1 MPKNK
6 YTKERIKKNIDS
18 KKFLKK
24 IKRKKNL
31 SKKKK
36 NGSRDV
42 LLEKSIE
49 CPEVFSISENFI
61 KTLAVLEKI
70 RNHSMVTRKK
80 ILLNMK
86 NVEKVDADALMYLK
100 YIVYEAREIKK
111 RNCIMAF
118 IGPKDTKI
126 RNFLYDSGFVINY
139 KNNKKDPVD
148 RKLNR
153 RYWETTDDYKLGQE
167 TESFKIRSGNK
178 IIIEEIKNIVDFS
191 VKNVSE
197 NSKITLRNSLYTM
210 IHELMENTISH
221 AYLDKQNFIH
231 KDWLLFAEKRDN
243 IISFIFLDTGL
254 GIPRTVVQ
262 KNLDKI
268 LEVFGSI
275 TNESDIL
282 LSTLKG
288 EERTRTKE
296 VNRGKGL
303 PYVYSLFKKE
313 CIQNLRI
320 ISNKACFN
328 LNNNIDVEKHLQGT
342 FFYWEINLNNYKI
355 EIEVKNEI

>member
-1 MPKNK
+1 MSKRKN
-6 YTKERIKKNIDS
+6 EIKKNINL
-18 KKFLKK
+18 KKFSKK
-24 IKRKKNL
+24 IKRKKTLL
-31 SKKKK
+31 SKFKTDSK
-36 NGSRDV
+36 DV
-42 LLEKSIE
+42 LLEKYIK
-49 CPEVFSISENFI
+49 CPKVFSISDNFSN
-61 KTLAVLEKI
+61 TLTVLEKI

-100 YIVYEAREIKK
+100 YIVYEAREIRK

-118 IGPKDTKI
+118 IAPKNKKI
-126 RNFLYDSGFVINY
+126 SNFLYNSGFVVNY
-139 KNNKKDPVD
+139 KNNKKEPVD
-148 RKLNR
+148 RKLNKK
-153 RYWETTDDYKLGQE
+153 YWETIDESKLSQE
-167 TESFKIRSGNK
+167 TENFKIRSGNK
-178 IIIEEIKNIVDFS
+178 IITTEIKNIVDFS
-191 VKNVSE
+191 IKDISNG
-197 NSKITLRNSLYTM
+197 SKILLKNSLYTM
-210 IHELMENTISH
+210 IHELMENTVSH
-221 AYLDKQNFIH
+221 AYLDKQKFVH
-231 KDWLLFAEKRDN
+231 KDWLLFAEKRGN

-254 GIPRTVVQ
+254 GIPKTVVQ
-262 KNLDKI
+262 KNLDK
-268 LEVFGSI
+268 LLKTFGSI

-303 PYVYSLFKKE
+303 PYVYNLFIKKYIE
-313 CIQNLRI
+313 NLRI

-355 EIEVKNEI
+355 EIEVKK